1 VTAPRRSNLPHP
13 LSSFIGRQRELA
25 QLSALLAQHALVTL
39 TGPGGVGKTRLAIE
53 VARSTEKRFADGAWL
68 VELAP
73 LADAQLVPQFVAA
86 VLGVREHPGRP
97 LSAVLADALQSRQVL
112 IVLDNCEHI
121 VAACADLAH
130 TLLRSCPDV
139 RILSTSREALGVTGE
154 AVWLDPR

>member
-1 VTAPRRSNLPHP
+1 MLPSRGRASQNAMVSQPSAPTERPTDAARDGTAPRRSNLPIP

-53 VARSTEKRFADGAWL
+53 VARSTEMRFADGAWL

-86 VLGVREHPGRP
+86 VLGVRE
-97 LSAVLADALQSRQVL
+97 Q
-112 IVLDNCEHI
+112 
-121 VAACADLAH
+121 
-130 TLLRSCPDV
+130 
-139 RILSTSREALGVTGE
+139 
-154 AVWLDPR
+154 